1 MPHVINN
8 GATIL
13 GNLHDCC
20 EVPHTDF
27 ASTFSDKLTSNTG
40 KECKTL
46 RVKVPH
52 FIIKVLVSAKMIQ
65 TSRGGISY
73 TATYL
78 CQFQK
83 GETYDYPSFMRK
95 YINNYLRCHWKQPG
109 KRKPKARTSRD
120 SLSMT
125 DSISNLTRSTNTIN
139 IQSKDS
145 SSFDVSEAMKSF
157 TNDSTK
163 SQNVVPYE
171 IDILNSDPCENLSII
186 I

>member
-1 MPHVINN
+1 
-8 GATIL
+8 
-13 GNLHDCC
+13 
-20 EVPHTDF
+20 
-27 ASTFSDKLTSNTG
+27 
-40 KECKTL
+40 
-46 RVKVPH
+46 
-52 FIIKVLVSAKMIQ
+52 
-65 TSRGGISY
+65 
-73 TATYL
+73 
-78 CQFQK
+78 
-83 GETYDYPSFMRK
+83 MRK
-95 YINNYLRCHWKQPG
+95 YINNYLRCHWKRPC

-163 SQNVVPYE
+163 SQNIVPYE